1 MLGEKTKVKGK
12 AANVNKDSFTGRKG
26 GRLAAMRRRYC
37 KPGATLAAIGLGVL
51 LLGMLGL
58 GKKRKREED

>member
-1 MLGEKTKVKGK
+1 
-12 AANVNKDSFTGRKG
+12 
-26 GRLAAMRRRYC
+26 MRRRYC
-37 KPGATLAAIGLGVL
+37 KTGATLAAICLGVL

>member
-1 MLGEKTKVKGK
+1 
-12 AANVNKDSFTGRKG
+12 
-26 GRLAAMRRRYC
+26 MRRRYC